1 MSGPEQNPQGEEKE
15 KDNESTEGDRKAR
28 LASLKEKAMSAS
40 TKFRG
45 SFAKRGRRNSRVA
58 AIAIVD
64 EHDPEEVKEVDA
76 FRQALILEEL
86 LPTKHDDYHTMLRFL
101 RARKFDL
108 EKTKLMWTDM
118 LQWRKDFGT
127 DTITEDFEFKEKDEV
142 IQHYPQGHHGVDKD
156 GRPVYIEL
164 LGKVDA
170 AKIMQAT
177 TLDRYLQYHVQEFER
192 TFIDKFPA
200 CTISA
205 RRHIDQSTSILDVQ
219 GVGLKSLNKPARELI
234 QRIQAVDGNNYPE
247 TLCRMFIINA
257 GSGFRLL
264 WNTIKTFL
272 DPKTTSKIHFSLID
286 QVLGNKYQSKLLEI
300 IDDSQ
305 LPEILGGTCTCAD
318 KGGCM
323 NSDKGPWQDPEIM
336 KLVRSG
342 AHKCNPKSAM
352 PAIDEKSAEDDQT
365 AGRKSVSFS
374 VEKTSSIVSRD
385 QSEQPPTSPPQ
396 NSQLSKIEEE
406 SAESKQARLN
416 KRRSSLRDLKNNMSM
431 ADKKGDSWQ
440 KVRANDKLAM
450 QQPDKTSN
458 QIFTGMMTFVMG
470 IVTMV
475 RMTRN
480 MPQNYSGAGS
490 GSMKLQTRLMLE
502 HQPTSNRL
510 ASMSATDETIVKRV
524 NELEEKVTAISS
536 KPAKVAPETQN
547 LLDAAMSR
555 IDKLEQEVTETKKA
569 LEDSHAQQE
578 EFLAYLEKKKKK
590 KKFFA
595 F

>member
-1 MSGPEQNPQGEEKE
+1 MSEPVQKPQVTSQEKN
-15 KDNESTEGDRKAR
+15 DNETSEDDRKAR
-28 LASLKEKAMSAS
+28 LASLKEIAISAS

-45 SFAKRGRRNSRVA
+45 SFAKKGRRNSRVA
-58 AIAIVD
+58 SIAIVD
-64 EHDPEEVKEVDA
+64 EHDPEEVQSVDA

-86 LPTKHDDYHTMLRFL
+86 LPSKHDDYHMMLRFL

-108 EKTKLMWTDM
+108 EKTKQMWSDM
-118 LQWRKDFGT
+118 LQWRKEFGA

-170 AKIMQAT
+170 TKILQAT
-177 TLDRYLQYHVQEFER
+177 TLERYLQYHVQEFER

-205 RRHIDQSTSILDVQ
+205 KKQIDQSTTILDVQ
-219 GVGLKSLNKPARELI
+219 GVGLKSLSKQARDLI
-234 QRIQAVDGNNYPE
+234 MRIQAVDGNNYPE

-264 WNTIKTFL
+264 WNTIKSFL
-272 DPKTTSKIHFSLID
+272 DPKTTSKIH
-286 QVLGNKYQSKLLEI
+286 VLGNKYQSKLLEI

-323 NSDKGPWQDPEIM
+323 NSDKGPWQDPEII

-342 AHKCNPKSAM
+342 AHKCNAKAAK
-352 PAIDEKSAEDDQT
+352 PAIDEKTSEEDQSN
-365 AGRKSVSFS
+365 RKSVSFQIET
-374 VEKTSSIVSRD
+374 EKSTNSKD
-385 QSEQPPTSPPQ
+385 QSELPPPSPQPRPSTVDEEATQPKQLTS
-396 NSQLSKIEEE
+396 
-406 SAESKQARLN
+406 
-416 KRRSSLRDLKNNMSM
+416 RRSSIRERKNTTPS
-431 ADKKGDSWQ
+431 ADNKGGDSGWQ
-440 KVRANDKLAM
+440 KVRTNDKIAI
-450 QQPDKTSN
+450 QPDRTSN

-480 MPQNYSGAGS
+480 MPQSQP
-490 GSMKLQTRLMLE
+490 SMKVQNRLMIE
-502 HQPTSNRL
+502 NQSTSGKF
-510 ASMSATDETIVKRV
+510 SEESIVKRV
-524 NELEEKVTAISS
+524 KELEEKLAALSR

-547 LLDAAMSR
+547 LLNAAISR
-555 IDKLEQEVTETKKA
+555 IDKLEQELTDTKKA

>member
-1 MSGPEQNPQGEEKE
+1 MSETVQKPQAPSQEKN
-15 KDNESTEGDRKAR
+15 DTESTEEDRKAR
-28 LASLKEKAMSAS
+28 LASLKEKAISAS

-45 SFAKRGRRNSRVA
+45 SFAKRGRRNSRVSSIV
-58 AIAIVD
+58 IAD
-64 EHDPEEVKEVDA
+64 EHDPEEVQAVDA
-76 FRQALILEEL
+76 FRQALILEEM
-86 LPTKHDDYHTMLRFL
+86 LPSKHDDYHILLRFL

-108 EKTKLMWTDM
+108 EKTKQMWSDM
-118 LQWRKDFGT
+118 LQWRKEFGA
-127 DTITEDFEFKEKDEV
+127 DTIREDFDFKEREEV
-142 IQHYPQGHHGVDKD
+142 IQHYPQGNHGVDKD

-170 AKIMQAT
+170 GKILQAT
-177 TLDRYLQYHVQEFER
+177 TLERYLQYHVQEFER
-192 TFIDKFPA
+192 TFSDKFPA

-205 RRHIDQSTSILDVQ
+205 KKQIDQSTTILDVQ

-234 QRIQAVDGNNYPE
+234 MRIQAVDGNNYPE

-272 DPKTTSKIHFSLID
+272 DPKTTSKIH
-286 QVLGNKYQSKLLEI
+286 VLGNKYQGKLLEI
-300 IDDSQ
+300 IDESQ

-323 NSDKGPWQDPEIM
+323 NSDTGPWQDPEII

-342 AHKCNPKSAM
+342 AHKCNVKTAM
-352 PAIDEKSAEDDQT
+352 PAIDEKSSEEDKTNTRCFFQV
-365 AGRKSVSFS
+365 RKKKSTNS
-374 VEKTSSIVSRD
+374 KD
-385 QSEQPPTSPPQ
+385 QSEQPPPSRQPQ
-396 NSQLSKIEEE
+396 PSTVDEE
-406 SAESKQARLN
+406 ATQTKQAQLN
-416 KRRSSLRDLKNNMSM
+416 KKRSSMRERKNTTPL
-431 ADKKGDSWQ
+431 ADKKGSDSGWQ
-440 KVRANDKLAM
+440 KVRTNDKM
-450 QQPDKTSN
+450 TIQPDKTGN

-480 MPQNYSGAGS
+480 MPQSHPSIKGQN
-490 GSMKLQTRLMLE
+490 RLMLE
-502 HQPTSNRL
+502 NQPS
-510 ASMSATDETIVKRV
+510 SVKFSDESLVKRV
-524 NELEEKVTAISS
+524 NEVEEKLAPLSH
-536 KPAKVAPETQN
+536 KPAKMAPETQN
-547 LLDAAMSR
+547 LLNAAISR
-555 IDKLEQEVTETKKA
+555 IDKLEEELTDTKKA

>member
-1 MSGPEQNPQGEEKE
+1 MSTCSSFGASQN
-15 KDNESTEGDRKAR
+15 
-28 LASLKEKAMSAS
+28 
-40 TKFRG
+40 
-45 SFAKRGRRNSRVA
+45 
-58 AIAIVD
+58 
-64 EHDPEEVKEVDA
+64 
-76 FRQALILEEL
+76 
-86 LPTKHDDYHTMLRFL
+86 
-101 RARKFDL
+101 
-108 EKTKLMWTDM
+108 
-118 LQWRKDFGT
+118 
-127 DTITEDFEFKEKDEV
+127 
-142 IQHYPQGHHGVDKD
+142 
-156 GRPVYIEL
+156 
-164 LGKVDA
+164 
-170 AKIMQAT
+170 
-177 TLDRYLQYHVQEFER
+177 
-192 TFIDKFPA
+192 FIS
-200 CTISA
+200 CIC
-205 RRHIDQSTSILDVQ
+205 I
-219 GVGLKSLNKPARELI
+219 
-234 QRIQAVDGNNYPE
+234 
-247 TLCRMFIINA
+247 
-257 GSGFRLL
+257 
-264 WNTIKTFL
+264 
-272 DPKTTSKIHFSLID
+272 
-286 QVLGNKYQSKLLEI
+286 
-300 IDDSQ
+300 SQ